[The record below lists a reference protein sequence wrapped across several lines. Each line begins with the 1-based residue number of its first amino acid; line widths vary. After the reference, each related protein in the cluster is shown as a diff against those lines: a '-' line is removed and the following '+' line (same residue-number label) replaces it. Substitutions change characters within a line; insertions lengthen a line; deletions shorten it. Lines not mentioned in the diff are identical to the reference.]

1 MTSKSV
7 ELPDEIYERLT
18 HLSKIHNASLEDTLA
33 KLIRDAD
40 ESLTPIEPQLSPDS
54 LIAEK
59 VLHMMAEGVIV
70 YDEAGNII
78 FANESS
84 ERILGLSADRMTSQ
98 TPLEPD
104 WTLIREDGTPL
115 AEVDYPAQTTLR
127 THESLSSVVLGIS
140 RAESSPVWISVDTQS
155 VMLDDKQRIVIA
167 SFSDIT
173 RQKEIEA
180 SLLAEQARMR
190 AILESIPGTII
201 TLNEQFEVI
210 DIYSQIAVE
219 EGLNFKQFIHKPL
232 EHFLSAALVQEAKTA
247 VKAVYETGQQSY
259 YRMQSDSGRWYDI
272 RVSPVVQANKIT
284 AATIT
289 SIEITE
295 QVKAEEALRES
306 EAYIRAVLQ
315 STPGSIITVD
325 RDLNILSMYSAPGQV
340 QGLNMDDYI
349 GQNLLKIVP
358 EDSIEITR
366 ERIKQVF
373 ETGENKSY
381 EAMALSGLWYTV
393 HVAPVKNTHNHEVSA
408 VTLVSLNI
416 HALKQAEDALRQSQA
431 NLVAI
436 LQSMPGAMYTIG
448 RDGRIL
454 EVHSWMWKT
463 QRRDPKDLHVEYF
476 WELTPDDDA
485 KHRLSEHID
494 NAFITRTLTISEMR
508 GQDMRWYD
516 VRSAPIINGDEVT
529 GVIFIALDIHDRKML
544 EQKALDVALEKE
556 RVRVLSS
563 FISDASHEFRTPLAA
578 MNTSLYLLERDRDE
592 SKRANRMAQIQRQ
605 IFSLTALV
613 NDLLTISR
621 LDNNFQ
627 FKTYGVQLNDLL
639 PQILASYT
647 EHLEEKQ
654 IRLSFEVKT
663 AYLEVVANGD
673 ELSLALKKII
683 DNALR
688 FTPEGGD
695 IIVRSYLEDEFAV
708 IEVQDSGKGMSEE
721 ELERAS
727 ERFYRSD
734 YSHTTRGF
742 GLGLPIAIRII
753 EAHCGHLILQSQPS
767 KGTTV
772 IVRVPRLGCLN
783 SGD

>member
-18 HLSKIHNASLEDTLA
+18 HLSKIHNDSLEDTLA

-84 ERILGLSADRMTSQ
+84 ERIFGISADQLTSQ

-155 VMLDDKQRIVIA
+155 VMLDDQQRIVIA

-173 RQKEIEA
+173 RRKEIEA
-180 SLLAEQARMR
+180 NLLNEQARMR
-190 AILESIPGTII
+190 SILESIPGTII

-210 DIYSQIAVE
+210 DMYSQIAVE
-219 EGLNFKQFIHKPL
+219 EGLDFHQFIGTSPST
-232 EHFLSAALVQEAKTA
+232 FLSEAIVEGAKHAVNDVFKTG
-247 VKAVYETGQQSY
+247 KQSY
-259 YRMQSDSGRWYDI
+259 YRAQSDSGRWYDI
-272 RVSPVVQANKIT
+272 RVSPVIQATKVT

-315 STPGSIITVD
+315 STPGSIITID
-325 RDLNILSMYSAPGQV
+325 RDLKVLSMYSAPGEG
-340 QGLNMDDYI
+340 QGLDMQDYV
-349 GQNLLKIVP
+349 GRNFLDIVP
-358 EDSIEITR
+358 KDAVEITR
-366 ERIKQVF
+366 ERVKHVF
-373 ETGENKSY
+373 KTGENKSY
-381 EAMALSGLWYTV
+381 EAMAISGIWYTI
-393 HVAPVKNTHNHEVSA
+393 HVAPIQPTENGEVSA
-408 VTLVSLNI
+408 VTMVSLDIN
-416 HALKQAEDALRQSQA
+416 ALKQAEAALKQSQA
-431 NLVAI
+431 NLVAV
-436 LQSMPGAMYTIG
+436 LQSMPGAMYTVG

-463 QRRDPKDLHVEYF
+463 QRRDPKELLVGYI
-476 WELTPDDDA
+476 WELTPDESA
-485 KHRLSEHID
+485 KRRTREHID
-494 NAFITRTLTISEMR
+494 NAFSTRTLTISEMR
-508 GQDMRWYD
+508 GHDMRWYD

-529 GVIFIALDIHDRKML
+529 AVIFIALDIHERKML

-578 MNTSLYLLERDRDE
+578 MNTSLYLLERDKDE

-647 EHLEEKQ
+647 ERLEEKK

-663 AYLEVVANGD
+663 ANLEVVANGD

-688 FTPEGGD
+688 FTPEGGE
-695 IIVRSYLEDEFAV
+695 IAVKTYLEDEFAV
-708 IEVQDSGKGMSEE
+708 VEVQDSGKGMSEE